1 MATVY
6 AIGGGNLY
14 TQDTILLDRYIVN
27 TISHT
32 PRVLFIPFASN
43 DEEKLI
49 DAFQQLYQDMLSCKV
64 EVLCLTKNNF
74 DKNLYDYFL
83 TFDIIYFSG
92 GSTEKLVQFF
102 NKHQLRELLQQL
114 LQTELIFVGL
124 SAGAILFFE
133 LGYGDKDVYVNRREF
148 RNFSFTEGL
157 GLLPGVFCPH
167 YQKRGIEQ
175 FNDEIKA
182 YSKQAY
188 CCEDGACFV
197 FRSNSIE
204 VLKAC
209 PSNGAYLYHPKEQ
222 YFEYL
227 SEGPLS
233 LK

>member
-14 TQDTILLDRYIVN
+14 TQDTITLDRYIVN
-27 TISHT
+27 TIAHT

-49 DAFQQLYQDMLSCKV
+49 DAFQRLYHDILLC
-64 EVLCLTKNNF
+64 EVDVLRITKDDF
-74 DKNLYDYFL
+74 PKNPYEYFL

-92 GSTEKLVQFF
+92 GSTERLVQFF
-102 NKHQLRELLQQL
+102 KQYQLRELLQQL

-133 LGYGDKDVYVNRREF
+133 LGYGDKDVYLNRRKF
-148 RNFSFTEGL
+148 RNFLFTEGL

-175 FNDEIKA
+175 FNDEIKSHA
-182 YSKQAY
+182 KQAY

-197 FRSNSIE
+197 FRSDSIG
-204 VLKAC
+204 VLKSH
-209 PSNGAYLYHPKEQ
+209 PSNGAYLYHPHEQ
-222 YFEYL
+222 YFEYIP
-227 SEGPLS
+227 EGPLS